1 MNPATGHLTDVQ
13 IQDFLGQDGN
23 ANRPEVQGPGL
34 EAHVADCESC
44 RTRVLDAQRIR
55 LGLLEGDRMRE
66 TPYPGCPAE
75 ETLQDLAAGI
85 APSEMVEATTEHAAH
100 CDFCGP
106 LLARYT
112 REFSETLDEEESD
125 LLGQLES
132 SKPAWQKKF
141 VRQQIKPAEEKQGWS
156 LFAVF
161 WPKLAMAAAAIAIAF
176 GVYLSVRSN
185 DLDKAQTLVASAY
198 SERRTIEMRLTDVPY
213 ARYSPLPV
221 QRSGDTGTSLAY
233 QRPSLLRAGAAVGD
247 KLKDESHPDPRWLQ
261 VKGRVDLLEGTTTSA
276 ANAQGVLEK
285 ARAQGLSSPSL
296 DIDLAAS
303 SFERANNDENP
314 DFSTAINFLRA
325 ALDDPKV
332 SKQEQLTALFDLG
345 VAYQRSKMFDLA
357 IETWEKY
364 LQLDSSSDWASE
376 ARERLESAKKAA
388 PPPKTQGSLG
398 QQDPLFFLDHL
409 TDAAVL
415 ERLDFYQDRALRFW
429 LPEAVQEPAG
439 KFSQATHKLADLSE
453 QYDSDPWLKELLA
466 SLTSGDAPAVQALSA
481 AIRANKQGLY
491 GSAVEQSRIAAR
503 IFKEHHNLPGELRAR
518 FESIYASQR
527 FLEGF
532 DCLAQI
538 ASIQTPDRYRWL
550 AIQVALEKNTCS
562 NFGGDFAAIEQG
574 LETSR
579 RHAEEFHYHLLAL
592 RSIALAAGIRRQQQA
607 GCHEVWKAAVQGL
620 DLYWRHAADRPE
632 PLYEFYSI
640 LEQCAVQMK
649 LWHLA
654 EALQR
659 RSVRLVEIAN
669 QDSDPNLILEG
680 SAHGE
685 LAAIFSAENKDA
697 DADVQQ
703 KAADSRFTQVS
714 NERTASTYRLF
725 MRARLAE
732 IELDRGDAQRAFATL
747 NASREL
753 LNSTQYQLL
762 SLEFYR
768 LLGRACWQLHLLTE
782 SGSAFSAGISI
793 AERSLNSIQW
803 SAKKRLQ
810 WITKIDDVYRGM
822 VRVWLEQGQNENAW
836 RLWEWYRTRS
846 FLTENNMRGPD
857 MLASPSWDTVKTEI
871 AKVRFPSEKHLVYAS
886 FDDGTEVWTIDST
899 GLKAHWIKTRRTDL
913 ESLVNE
919 FAEHCADPSF
929 PLGAIHAEAQA
940 LYKLLLEP
948 VISELAESSTVV
960 VEVDRP
966 LSRLVLPA
974 LMTPEGRYFA
984 ESHTTVYSPGVLME
998 NSLRPLIA
1006 LGVGDRLLLLDG
1018 SESGGS
1024 APVPGHLEERKAALQ
1039 VYSHFKIVNGD
1050 QTNPTEI
1057 KSELARSTVFDFIG
1071 HGELRG
1077 TRTDLRLNAKMSLT
1091 AQDFPPQALAHIKL
1105 GILAACSTGAAGED
1119 RLLDPDNLVH
1129 SFLAAGVP
1137 DVIASQWNVD
1147 SAATMQLMRTFHDY
1161 LGAGKAVPQAMYLA
1175 QREMLSAR
1183 NHPYFWA
1190 GFNLSGR
1197 AN

>member
-44 RTRVLDAQRIR
+44 RTRVLDAQRSR

-141 VRQQIKPAEEKQGWS
+141 VRQQIKPAQEKQGWS
-156 LFAVF
+156 LFAGF

-176 GVYLSVRSN
+176 GVYLSVRPN

-221 QRSGDTGTSLAY
+221 QRGGDTGTSLAY

-276 ANAQGVLEK
+276 ADAQGVLEK
-285 ARAQGLSSPSL
+285 ARAQGLSNPSL
-296 DIDLAAS
+296 NIDLAAS

-345 VAYQRSKMFDLA
+345 IAYQRSKMFDLA

-364 LQLDSSSDWASE
+364 LQLDSSSDWANE

-388 PPPKTQGSLG
+388 PPPKTQSSLDLQG
-398 QQDPLFFLDHL
+398 PLFFLEHL

-429 LPEAVQEPAG
+429 LPKAVQEPHG
-439 KFSQATHKLADLSE
+439 TFSQATHKLADLSE

-466 SLTSGDAPAVQALSA
+466 SLTSVDAPAVQALSA

-538 ASIQTPDRYRWL
+538 AAIQTPDRYRWL

-562 NFGGDFAAIEQG
+562 NIGGDFAALEQG
-574 LETSR
+574 FASSR
-579 RHAEEFHYHLLAL
+579 QQAEKSHYHLLAL
-592 RSIALAAGIRRQQQA
+592 RSIALAMSAKRQQQA
-607 GCHEVWKAAVQGL
+607 GCHEVWKQAAQGL
-620 DLYWRHAADRPE
+620 DLYWSQPIYVSDF
-632 PLYEFYSI
+632 LYPFYSN
-640 LEQCAVQMK
+640 LELCAAQMK
-649 LWHLA
+649 MWHTA

-659 RSVRLVEIAN
+659 HCISLLDAADV
-669 QDSDPNLILEG
+669 SDVILIG
-680 SAHGE
+680 SAHAE
-685 LAAIFSAENKDA
+685 LAAVLAAEYKDSDAELEQDAA
-697 DADVQQ
+697 DAMWKQAGD
-703 KAADSRFTQVS
+703 D
-714 NERTASTYRLF
+714 ETAVRYRLF
-725 MRARLAE
+725 MRIHLAE
-732 IELDRGDAQRAFATL
+732 IQLERGDASRALSTL
-747 NASREL
+747 ISSRDL
-753 LNSTQYQLL
+753 LHSTQYELF
-762 SLEFYR
+762 SVTFYR
-768 LLGRACWQLHLLTE
+768 LLGQTLWRLNRLEEA
-782 SGSAFSAGISI
+782 SSADENGISI
-793 AERSLNSIQW
+793 AENALQTLRM
-803 SAKKRLQ
+803 SARDRLQ
-810 WITKIDDVYRGM
+810 WVTKMDQIYHGIIRI
-822 VRVWLEQGQNENAW
+822 RIQQGRTDEAW
-836 RLWEWYRTRS
+836 KIWEWYRSRS
-846 FLTENNMRGPD
+846 LQ
-857 MLASPSWDTVKTEI
+857 PSDVSTQVRPFGESSWQRINAEI
-871 AKVRFPSEKHLVYAS
+871 AGVKEPSEKHLIYAS
-886 FDDGTEVWTIDST
+886 FEDGLETWIVDKN
-899 GLKAHWIKTRRTDL
+899 GVKAHWIQIRQSDL
-913 ESLVNE
+913 AQSVND
-919 FAEHCADPSF
+919 FAEHCADASF
-929 PLGAIHAEAQA
+929 PLGEIHTEAQA
-940 LYKLLLEP
+940 LYKLLLQP
-948 VISELAESSTVV
+948 VISDLPESSTVV
-960 VEVDRP
+960 AEVDRT

-984 ESHTTVYSPGVLME
+984 EGHTTVYSPGVLME
-998 NSLRPLIA
+998 NNLRPSQP
-1006 LGVGDRLLLLDG
+1006 VDVSDRLLLLDG
-1018 SESGGS
+1018 SESSGS
-1024 APVPGHLEERKAALQ
+1024 AAVPGHLEERKAALQ

-1057 KSELARSTVFDFIG
+1057 KSELSRSTVFDFIG
-1071 HGELRG
+1071 HGELHG
-1077 TRTDLRLNAKMSLT
+1077 SRTDLRLNAKVSLT

-1105 GILAACSTGAAGED
+1105 GILAACSTGATGED